1 MTRLSP
7 SALGALLGVLIGL
20 LWIWLNVKLFLL
32 LILAGVGFVIGK
44 LFESEELRERVR
56 ELFSFF
62 YR

>member
-1 MTRLSP
+1 MTRLS
-7 SALGALLGVLIGL
+7 SGTLGAIIGVLVGL
-20 LWIWLNVKLFLL
+20 LWIWLGVRLFL
-32 LILAGVGFVIGK
+32 ILFLAILGFAIGK

>member
-7 SALGALLGVLIGL
+7 SAWGAIVGVLVGVLWVWLGVQ
-20 LWIWLNVKLFLL
+20 LFL
-32 LILAGVGFVIGK
+32 IVFLAGLGFVIGK

-56 ELFSFF
+56 DLLSFF

>member
-7 SALGALLGVLIGL
+7 SALGAIIGVLVGVLWVWLGVQ
-20 LWIWLNVKLFLL
+20 LFLIL
-32 LILAGVGFVIGK
+32 FLAGLGFVIGK

-56 ELFSFF
+56 DLLSFF

>member
-7 SALGALLGVLIGL
+7 SALGAILGALVGL
-20 LWIWLNVKLFLL
+20 VWIWLNVGLFLL
-32 LILAGVGFVIGK
+32 LFLAGLGFAIGK
-44 LFESEELRERVR
+44 LFESEELRDRVR

>member
-1 MTRLSP
+1 MARLSP
-7 SALGALLGVLIGL
+7 SVLGTMVGVLIGL
-20 LWIWLNVKLFLL
+20 LWIWFGVKLFL
-32 LILAGVGFVIGK
+32 ILFLAVLGFAIGK

>member
-1 MTRLSP
+1 MARLSP
-7 SALGALLGVLIGL
+7 SALGAIVGVVVGL
-20 LWIWLNVKLFLL
+20 VWIWLDVKLFLL
-32 LILAGVGFVIGK
+32 LFLAGLGFAIGK

>member
-7 SALGALLGVLIGL
+7 SALGAIIGVLVGVLWVWLGVR
-20 LWIWLNVKLFLL
+20 LFLIL
-32 LILAGVGFVIGK
+32 FLAGLGFVIGK

-56 ELFSFF
+56 DLLSFF

>member
-7 SALGALLGVLIGL
+7 SALGALLGVLVGL
-20 LWIWLNVKLFLL
+20 VWIWLNVKLFLL
-32 LILAGVGFVIGK
+32 LILAGVGFAIGK

>member
-1 MTRLSP
+1 MARLSP
-7 SALGALLGVLIGL
+7 SVLGAMVGVLTGL
-20 LWIWLNVKLFLL
+20 LWIWFGVKLFL
-32 LILAGVGFVIGK
+32 ILFLAVLGFVIGK

>member
-1 MTRLSP
+1 MARLSP
-7 SALGALLGVLIGL
+7 GAVGALIGVLIGL
-20 LWIWLNVKLFLL
+20 LWIWLGVRLFL
-32 LILAGVGFVIGK
+32 ILFLAVLGFAIGK

>member
-1 MTRLSP
+1 MTRVSP
-7 SALGALLGVLIGL
+7 SALGAIAGVVVGL
-20 LWIWLNVKLFLL
+20 LWIWLNVKLFLIL
-32 LILAGVGFVIGK
+32 FLAGLGFVIGK

>member
-1 MTRLSP
+1 MARVSP
-7 SALGALLGVLIGL
+7 SALGTIVGVVVGL
-20 LWIWLNVKLFLL
+20 LWIWLGVQLFLIL
-32 LILAGVGFVIGK
+32 FLAGLGFVIGK

>member
-1 MTRLSP
+1 MARLSP
-7 SALGALLGVLIGL
+7 SVLGAIVGVLVGL
-20 LWIWLNVKLFLL
+20 VWIWLGVKVFLL
-32 LILAGVGFVIGK
+32 IFLAGLGFAIGK

>member
-7 SALGALLGVLIGL
+7 SALGAILGALVGL
-20 LWIWLNVKLFLL
+20 VWIWLNVQLFLL
-32 LILAGVGFVIGK
+32 LFLAGLGFAIGK
-44 LFESEELRERVR
+44 LFESEELRDRVR

>member
-1 MTRLSP
+1 MARLSP
-7 SALGALLGVLIGL
+7 SALGAILGVVVGL
-20 LWIWLNVKLFLL
+20 VWIWLGVKLFLL
-32 LILAGVGFVIGK
+32 LFLAGLGFAMGK

>member
-7 SALGALLGVLIGL
+7 SALGAILGVLVGI
-20 LWIWLNVKLFLL
+20 LWVWLGVQLFLIL
-32 LILAGVGFVIGK
+32 FLAGLGFALGK

-56 ELFSFF
+56 ELLSFF

>member
-7 SALGALLGVLIGL
+7 SALGAIVGVLVGL
-20 LWIWLNVKLFLL
+20 VWIWLGVKLFLL
-32 LILAGVGFVIGK
+32 IFLAGLGFAIGK

>member
-1 MTRLSP
+1 MARLSP
-7 SALGALLGVLIGL
+7 SALGAIVGVVAGL
-20 LWIWLNVKLFLL
+20 VWIWLGVKLFLL
-32 LILAGVGFVIGK
+32 LFLAGLGFAIGK

>member
-1 MTRLSP
+1 MARVSP
-7 SALGALLGVLIGL
+7 SALGAIVGVVVGL
-20 LWIWLNVKLFLL
+20 LWIWLGVKLFLIL
-32 LILAGVGFVIGK
+32 FLAGLGFVIGK

>member
-1 MTRLSP
+1 MARLSP
-7 SALGALLGVLIGL
+7 GAVGALVGTLIGL
-20 LWIWLNVKLFLL
+20 LWIWLGVRLFL
-32 LILAGVGFVIGK
+32 ILFLAVVGFAIGK

>member
-1 MTRLSP
+1 MGRLSP
-7 SALGALLGVLIGL
+7 SALGAILGVLVGL
-20 LWIWLNVKLFLL
+20 LWIWLNVQLFLL
-32 LILAGVGFVIGK
+32 LLLAGLGFAIGK

>member
-1 MTRLSP
+1 MARLSP
-7 SALGALLGVLIGL
+7 SALGAIVGVVVGL
-20 LWIWLNVKLFLL
+20 VWIWLGVKLFLL
-32 LILAGVGFVIGK
+32 LFLAGLGFAIGK

>member
-7 SALGALLGVLIGL
+7 SALGAIVGVLVGL
-20 LWIWLNVKLFLL
+20 VWIWLGVKLFLL
-32 LILAGVGFVIGK
+32 IFLAILGFAIGK

>member
-1 MTRLSP
+1 MARLSLG
-7 SALGALLGVLIGL
+7 ALGALCGVIIGL
-20 LWIWLNVKLFLL
+20 LWIWLGLRLFL
-32 LILAGVGFVIGK
+32 IVFLAGLGFAIGK